1 MSHKTT
7 SPGRRFPVLLKQALK
22 AFVALAVLGWLFRR
36 YDFRTVFQHAAEI
49 SPGYLA
55 IAWLFGFLAMF
66 TFSHMQTRVFRPL
79 DCGADTRL
87 LLKIQYQQRFYA
99 LFLPG
104 GTAALVKWY
113 KLAKPSGK
121 PGLTLAL
128 MAFMRL
134 LNFGSIAV
142 VTAAAILADATFPW
156 PRARWATAAVAA
168 LLFLGPLWLLSDA
181 ARPLRARLER
191 WVRLPQRLRDRTE
204 ALAEYPRA
212 IRSLGTRD
220 LAFVYFLS
228 AASQVCYVLQQAFC
242 AYAVG
247 VHLNLLTFAWLRT
260 VVALC
265 TNLPITVAGLGL
277 REVSLVAFLAY
288 YNIPEAQ
295 AIAYSLVFFA
305 AFPFLRGIIGGIL
318 ELLDIWRGTHAV
330 PPPA

>member
-1 MSHKTT
+1 MSDTST

-22 AFVALAVLGWLFRR
+22 ALVALTILALLFRR
-36 YDFRTVFQHAAEI
+36 YDLRLVFRHAAHI

-55 IAWLFGFLAMF
+55 LAWLSGFLAML
-66 TFSHMQTRVFRPL
+66 TFAHMQTRIFRPL
-79 DCGADTRL
+79 DCGAGTRL

-128 MAFMRL
+128 MAFMRIL
-134 LNFGSIAV
+134 SLGSIAV
-142 VTAAAILADATFPW
+142 ITAAAILANATFPW
-156 PRARWATAAVAA
+156 PQARWTTALVAA
-168 LLFLGPLWLLSDA
+168 LVFLTPLWLLSDA

-191 WVRLPQRLRDRTE
+191 LVRLPQRLRDRTE

-212 IRSLGTRD
+212 IRSLNSRD
-220 LAFVYFLS
+220 LVFIYLLS
-228 AASQVCYVLQQAFC
+228 AVSQVCYILQQAFC
-242 AYAVG
+242 AYAIG
-247 VHLNLLTFAWLRT
+247 VHLDVLTFAWLRT

-265 TNLPITVAGLGL
+265 SNLPITVAGLGL

-288 YNIPEAQ
+288 YHIPEAQ
-295 AIAYSLVFFA
+295 AIAYSLLFFA
-305 AFPFLRGIIGGIL
+305 AFPFLRGVIGGVL
-318 ELLDIWRGTHAV
+318 EVIDAWRA
-330 PPPA
+330 PAARA